1 MTEHEQVGWVR
12 YNELTACYETKDR
25 TSVSAELVDN
35 VQCLADIFY
44 ISSIRENQRKVM
56 NDRRNQTL
64 QRL

>member
-12 YNELTACYETKDR
+12 YNELTGCYETKDR

-44 ISSIRENQRKVM
+44 ISSIRENQRKAM
-56 NDRRNQTL
+56 ND
-64 QRL
+64 